1 MRTEAETIRKYLRGY
16 PPLAHVTADVLERH
30 EAEFEAR
37 IRLGR
42 VVSRCTTA
50 HPLHTRFTNKFGAFF
65 FSEATV
71 RPNPRC

>member
-1 MRTEAETIRKYLRGY
+1 MTVRTEAETIRKYLRGY

-42 VVSRCTTA
+42 TVALYDRSSASYQIHEQIRR
-50 HPLHTRFTNKFGAFF
+50 LLFF
-65 FSEATV
+65 
-71 RPNPRC
+71 